1 LSDNPSETRLPHL
14 ESIRG
19 VAALAV
25 AIHHAEIVYP
35 VDPSL
40 SWLNMVLLTIG
51 NGSGG
56 IFIFFILSGY
66 VLTLSLER
74 TDLSPLVLLGF
85 YVRRFFRIWP
95 ALAFAALF
103 ALIVV
108 QIFRMFS
115 VPPEAQQFISWA
127 APTFHFSDAAANIVL
142 MSTKINGPTWTIW
155 TEVCWSALLPALVML
170 HRNLDN
176 VGRILVFVA
185 LFGLHLGTSMESFAF
200 FGYLFYAGAALT
212 TIPAPSSPKA
222 MLAIGLVATFIGPRA
237 IGTTDELSHLCNAVG
252 TFLLLW
258 TAIHN
263 GNTPAFRWAHHPIA
277 RHLGRISYSF
287 YLLHMPT
294 LIACAYLSFR
304 FSWIRGLAGNV
315 IMMAASIALT
325 LFWATLAYRFIEA
338 PARQFGKKL
347 TSRKFAGIKATR
359 VPAIEPAT

>member
-25 AIHHAEIVYP
+25 AIHHAVIVYP

-51 NGSGG
+51 NGGGG

-115 VPPEAQQFISWA
+115 VPPEARQFISWA
-127 APTFHFSDAAANIVL
+127 APTFHFSDAAANMVL

-155 TEVCWSALLPALVML
+155 TEVCWSALLPALV
-170 HRNLDN
+170 
-176 VGRILVFVA
+176 
-185 LFGLHLGTSMESFAF
+185 
-200 FGYLFYAGAALT
+200 
-212 TIPAPSSPKA
+212 PAPWPPVGSSAP
-222 MLAIGLVATFIGPRA
+222 LQP
-237 IGTTDELSHLCNAVG
+237 
-252 TFLLLW
+252 
-258 TAIHN
+258 
-263 GNTPAFRWAHHPIA
+263 
-277 RHLGRISYSF
+277 
-287 YLLHMPT
+287 
-294 LIACAYLSFR
+294 
-304 FSWIRGLAGNV
+304 
-315 IMMAASIALT
+315 
-325 LFWATLAYRFIEA
+325 
-338 PARQFGKKL
+338 PARQTPQKEIEKE
-347 TSRKFAGIKATR
+347 
-359 VPAIEPAT
+359 VPAQPAGNSRQTGDRRCPRRT